1 MTDRSG
7 ARSAGG
13 RGPFVFWT
21 RRAALTNIML
31 SFIFILFCAVPGFAK
46 EPLSVSGVTEPIR
59 DVTLSATVV
68 GTISAI
74 LVKEGM
80 TVQAGAAILELDKKL
95 EELEV
100 QRRKLIWESK
110 AELEAAA
117 ARVATL
123 RSLLDAT
130 RELFNSTGSVSKE
143 ELEKLALEYSV
154 AVAEQKRLE
163 SAEERERIEHEM
175 ARETLRKR
183 SLISPISG
191 TVVKLFLDEGE
202 TCQEK
207 QPLAQVVDTSRG
219 GLVCN
224 VEEAIGRTLR
234 KGQSVDLKI
243 KAGNGA
249 VARKGMV
256 IFVSPVVDPASGL
269 LEVKAE
275 FDNQDGSVR
284 PGVAGFLLLK
294 RQTNQ

>member
-1 MTDRSG
+1 MTNRSG

-13 RGPFVFWT
+13 KSPVVLLAQSAVLPAVMFFLVLFLCG
-21 RRAALTNIML
+21 AAPCL
-31 SFIFILFCAVPGFAK
+31 AK

-59 DVTLSATVV
+59 DITLSATVV

-74 LVKEGM
+74 FVKEGM

-95 EELEV
+95 EDLEV
-100 QRRKLIWESK
+100 QRRRLIWESK

-117 ARVATL
+117 ARVTTL
-123 RSLLDAT
+123 KSLLEST
-130 RELFNSTGSVSKE
+130 RGLFNSTGSVSKE
-143 ELEKLALEYSV
+143 ELEKLELEYNI
-154 AVAEQKRLE
+154 AVAEQKRLD
-163 SAEERERIEHEM
+163 SAEERERIEYEM

-183 SLISPISG
+183 SLISPIQG

-219 GLVCN
+219 ILVCN
-224 VEEAIGRTLR
+224 VEEAIGRTLKR
-234 KGQSVDLKI
+234 GQAVDLKI
-243 KAGNGA
+243 KTGNDT

-256 IFVSPVVDPASGL
+256 VFVSPVVDPASGL

-284 PGVAGFLLLK
+284 PGVAGSLFLRDRTK
-294 RQTNQ
+294 

>member
-1 MTDRSG
+1 MTHRSE
-7 ARSAGG
+7 ARSADGKS
-13 RGPFVFWT
+13 PFVFWK
-21 RRAALTNIML
+21 RMAVLPAALFFL
-31 SFIFILFCAVPGFAK
+31 AFLLWGAAPCCAK

-74 LVKEGM
+74 FVKEGM

-95 EELEV
+95 EDLEV

-117 ARVATL
+117 ARVTTL
-123 RSLLDAT
+123 KSLLEST
-130 RELFNSTGSVSKE
+130 RDLFNSTGSVSKE
-143 ELEKLALEYSV
+143 ELEKLALEYDI
-154 AVAEQKRLE
+154 AVSEQKRLD
-163 SAEERERIEHEM
+163 SAEERERIEYEM

-183 SLISPISG
+183 SLISPIQG
-191 TVVKLFLDEGE
+191 TVIKLFLDEGE

-219 GLVCN
+219 ILVCN

-234 KGQSVDLKI
+234 KGEAVDLKI
-243 KAGNGA
+243 KTGNGTA
-249 VARKGMV
+249 ARKGV
-256 IFVSPVVDPASGL
+256 VVFVSPVVDPASGL

-284 PGVAGFLLLK
+284 PGVAGFLLL
-294 RQTNQ
+294 RTR

>member
-1 MTDRSG
+1 MIHHSG

-13 RGPFVFWT
+13 KCAVLFWT
-21 RRAALTNIML
+21 RRAVLTKILL
-31 SFIFILFCAVPGFAK
+31 SFIFILFCAAPGFAK

-74 LVKEGM
+74 FVKEGM
-80 TVQAGAAILELDKKL
+80 TVQAGAAILELDRKL
-95 EELEV
+95 EDLEV

-117 ARVATL
+117 AREATL
-123 RSLLDAT
+123 KSLLEST
-130 RELFNSTGSVSKE
+130 RGLFESTGSVSKE
-143 ELEKLALEYSV
+143 ELEKLALEYNI
-154 AVAEQKRLE
+154 AVAELRRLE
-163 SAEERERIEHEM
+163 SAEERERIEYEM

-183 SLISPISG
+183 SLISPIQG
-191 TVVKLFLDEGE
+191 TVIKLFLDEGE

-219 GLVCN
+219 VLVCN
-224 VEEAIGRTLR
+224 VEEAIGRTLKR
-234 KGQSVDLKI
+234 GQAVDLKI
-243 KAGNGA
+243 KAGNDT

-256 IFVSPVVDPASGL
+256 VFVSPVVDPASGL

-284 PGVAGFLLLK
+284 PGVAGFLLL
-294 RQTNQ
+294 RR